1 MFAVLLLQLHVW
13 EWKGHDGAWYL
24 TPCVPTSLTQA
35 ALLLV
40 PWLTSGCTA
49 LQSCQHL
56 PVLSLLP
63 RRVQGQLLLRAHCI
77 HAGAGEAWFHLMQLL
92 LPPASGPAAA
102 AAEEGDIQRL
112 AAALHDFVQA
122 SSLGQLAQRL
132 QLLHSFRYGP
142 DWARPSECSCRHGPD
157 TGCPLSTDG
166 SLVDHVRLCVKGWP
180 WHSYCSC
187 RHGPDTGCP
196 LTSDCL
202 L

>member
-1 MFAVLLLQLHVW
+1 M
-13 EWKGHDGAWYL
+13 
-24 TPCVPTSLTQA
+24 
-35 ALLLV
+35 LLV

-102 AAEEGDIQRL
+102 AEEGHIQRL
-112 AAALHDFVQA
+112 AAALNDFVQA

-142 DWARPSECSCRHGPD
+142 DWA
-157 TGCPLSTDG
+157 
-166 SLVDHVRLCVKGWP
+166 
-180 WHSYCSC
+180 WHSSAAAGMVLTQVAHCLQTIYPG
-187 RHGPDTGCP
+187 GPCTTPREGLAMALILQLQAWP
-196 LTSDCL
+196 
-202 L
+202 